1 MTDFIAIEYKD
12 CVHGALIVVAQYRD
26 LPEAL
31 LAKGKLESAGIEC
44 TMTDD
49 NIVRMDW
56 FWPTPLAA

>member
-1 MTDFIAIEYKD
+1 M
-12 CVHGALIVVAQYRD
+12 HGALIVVAQYRD